1 MDKKILKK
9 VLLVLS
15 ILFIILTFAGAV
27 YVLLHKGQVS
37 AGYSAVP
44 MLWAVLFTTT
54 YNKVKK
60 EQDRNRSMKKNG
72 DAMPWGG
79 QQEDYPGLMEGNRS
93 IT

>member
-15 ILFIILTFAGAV
+15 IFFIILTFAGAG

-44 MLWAVLFTTT
+44 CFGKYCL
-54 YNKVKK
+54 
-60 EQDRNRSMKKNG
+60 
-72 DAMPWGG
+72 
-79 QQEDYPGLMEGNRS
+79 QQPIIR
-93 IT
+93 